1 MTDGKKPRG
10 KRRRKT
16 PVAGTPEAAEP
27 LLPVEAQ
34 PGRAASEPPQPDE
47 PSGAERAEPAG
58 APAAD
63 VAEPGSP
70 PVAEALDEHASPAS
84 VDAAASERAARL
96 AASAGSAEDA
106 GPSTAVISDHAP
118 SPEQPASP
126 SPVAAAE
133 QAVPAG
139 EAPGERETRAP
150 GVLEPSRAGAAGDER
165 APAAAEPTVT
175 EPGAGQPAPM
185 PEPVMTGLAA
195 SGSAM
200 SEPATAAP
208 DPATAQAVEPQA
220 AAPDVA
226 ARDAQSPGAASPDV
240 PPTGAAG
247 ARPEGAEPPERRVYD
262 RRAADRRAAAAAA
275 VPVVVDED
283 GWPLESA
290 EATPPPEGAAGAAA
304 PAAAPSPAAALPQM
318 PSPAAAAYEAA
329 RIVGEMVGDIE
340 SVPGA
345 ALVAAA
351 AAGAAIEVARAR
363 VAAGEPERSAP
374 SPGSPPTADAAST
387 DPVITVRMQR
397 DRILRALAEDIAANA
412 TSTAAGS
419 SAAPISDRA
428 GGAPGPFAPSAR
440 AEPAGA
446 PGRAA
451 SQPSGD
457 AATADD
463 AFDDELDPVAIA
475 AAAIARLRERA
486 RSDLAELR
494 VQYQRHDLFVLLAAF
509 VIIVIAARFHD
520 GIVTPPTQ
528 RFEPGIERGLTFE
541 HFRGWLLTENGPLPA
556 PRIAHEVAPSSG
568 KPPATLYH
576 AELTS
581 TVDPSARIEVL
592 IDKKP
597 AWSNIVTGLDLDR
610 RTRWGELYALDDSAV
625 RSIEDHQWLRTAYRF
640 AHAADKGDVP
650 RIDHAVEY
658 ATIDR
663 EHIYVM
669 TFFGTPAAIERIE
682 DVVAPTLRVATQ
694 TGLPLV
700 PQTGHLSARKYPN
713 AVARAF
719 ESTVMVVVAD
729 VVDGRLH
736 ARGGGSGVIV
746 GRDGSIL
753 TNYHVIHDQRGRL
766 HDVFVIGRFSEQ
778 DKAPQLFCAGKPSRS
793 KLQREID
800 LALLKCDLDLD
811 GRSWSPTGGS
821 VTWPT
826 LPQART
832 ADIKMGQRI
841 WVLGYP
847 DVGGGGLTLSEGDA
861 LGWSG
866 VEGAAG
872 NDFLKTDAAIRHGNS
887 GGPVV
892 DDAGRLV
899 GIASAVRTKQNAS
912 GDIVEVVQ
920 AGGRVRPIAAASD
933 LLAIAAA
940 GWTPREGQ
948 TDVELQPSA
957 IEAPTEGVQ
966 IQTHVLDVANE
977 APIRDALVMVLRPGI
992 NAGTVDVNRLDDQV
1006 LSYGRSNAQGEVL
1019 LRQPVPVPG
1028 TYTVMVIARGYE
1040 PVIDEGELILDASTP
1055 PVFDPWRKLLLR
1067 AR

>member
-10 KRRRKT
+10 KKRRKT
-16 PVAGTPEAAEP
+16 PVAGSPEAAAP
-27 LLPVEAQ
+27 LPAEAEA
-34 PGRAASEPPQPDE
+34 GRAVSEPSASDDGAADAPAAPDA
-47 PSGAERAEPAG
+47 PVDGADGADKADGADGADGADRADGADGADGAERT
-58 APAAD
+58 PAARGEAPPD
-63 VAEPGSP
+63 RSP
-70 PVAEALDEHASPAS
+70 PVADALGEHAPVSSADAAAIELAPASDGAGMAGPSSEPQPSAAPSHDAPGHEAAVPAS
-84 VDAAASERAARL
+84 VSTPAAPDAAADAAATLDAAAS
-96 AASAGSAEDA
+96 
-106 GPSTAVISDHAP
+106 
-118 SPEQPASP
+118 
-126 SPVAAAE
+126 
-133 QAVPAG
+133 
-139 EAPGERETRAP
+139 
-150 GVLEPSRAGAAGDER
+150 
-165 APAAAEPTVT
+165 PAAAE
-175 EPGAGQPAPM
+175 
-185 PEPVMTGLAA
+185 
-195 SGSAM
+195 
-200 SEPATAAP
+200 AAP
-208 DPATAQAVEPQA
+208 SV
-220 AAPDVA
+220 
-226 ARDAQSPGAASPDV
+226 
-240 PPTGAAG
+240 
-247 ARPEGAEPPERRVYD
+247 AEPPDASPAGAADELASGADRAERRTYH
-262 RRAADRRAAAAAA
+262 RRAADRRTSAAMPA

-283 GWPLESA
+283 GWPLDSPQVDPA
-290 EATPPPEGAAGAAA
+290 PEAAA
-304 PAAAPSPAAALPQM
+304 SAAVPVAPALPQM

-363 VAAGEPERSAP
+363 VAAGEPDRSLA
-374 SPGSPPTADAAST
+374 SQLGSPPATDAASP

-397 DRILRALAEDIAANA
+397 DRILRALAEDIAATA
-412 TSTAAGS
+412 TSNAATAA
-419 SAAPISDRA
+419 
-428 GGAPGPFAPSAR
+428 APGADRTGGGPAAGAPSAR
-440 AEPAGA
+440 AEPAA
-446 PGRAA
+446 SPPHPGRAA
-451 SQPSGD
+451 SQPPVD
-457 AATADD
+457 ASADD
-463 AFDDELDPVAIA
+463 ATDDELDPVAIA

-486 RSDLAELR
+486 RTDLAELR

-509 VIIVIAARFHD
+509 VIILIAARFHE

-528 RFEPGIERGLTFE
+528 PFEPGIDRGLSFQ
-541 HFRGWLLTENGPLPA
+541 HFRGWLLTENRPLPA

-576 AELTS
+576 AALTS
-581 TVDPSARIEVL
+581 TVDPTARIEVL

-610 RTRWGELYALDDSAV
+610 RTRWGELYSLDDSAV

-640 AHAADKGDVP
+640 AHVSDKGDVP
-650 RIDHAVEY
+650 RIDRAVEY

-663 EHIYVM
+663 EHLYVVS
-669 TFFGTPAAIERIE
+669 FFGTPAAIEQIE
-682 DVVAPTLRVATQ
+682 EVVAPTLRVATQ

-713 AVARAF
+713 AVAHAF

-736 ARGGGSGVIV
+736 ARGGGSGVVV

-811 GRSWSPTGGS
+811 GKSWSPTSGT
-821 VTWPT
+821 VTWAT

-832 ADIKMGQRI
+832 AEIKMGQRV

-847 DVGGGGLTLSEGDA
+847 DVGGGGLTLSEGEA
-861 LGWSG
+861 VGWTG
-866 VEGAAG
+866 VDGAVG
-872 NDFLKTDAAIRHGNS
+872 KDFLKTDAAIRHGNS

-940 GWTPREGQ
+940 GWTPREGA

-957 IEAPTEGVQ
+957 IEAPAEGVQ
-966 IQTHVLDVANE
+966 IQTRVLDVASE
-977 APIRDALVMVLRPGI
+977 APVRDALVMVLRPGV
-992 NAGTVDVNRLDDQV
+992 NASTVDVNRLDDQV
-1006 LSYGRSNAQGEVL
+1006 LSYGRSNTQGEVVL
-1019 LRQPVPVPG
+1019 KQPVPVPG
-1028 TYTVMVIARGYE
+1028 TYTLMVIARGYE
-1040 PVIDEGELILDASTP
+1040 PMIDEGDLILDASTP
-1055 PVFDPWRKLLLR
+1055 AVFDPWGKLLLR